1 MALAAVVLKPGREKS
16 VLHGHPWLFSG
27 AAAEVPGYIKAGDT
41 IRVLDSHKKFLAY
54 AFCNPKSQLLLR
66 ILGHDEVR
74 VPDETVFIERI
85 RSAIERRSTLLDAS
99 NNSCRL
105 IFSESDLL
113 PGLIADK
120 FGDYV
125 VIQTLTMGAERYK
138 KFFADT
144 IMQNMACKGVVEK
157 NDAEAREREG
167 LPLISGL
174 LAGAEMPEDYSIV
187 ENGLKFFVNVSEG
200 QKTGYYL
207 DQRNNRA
214 AAAAYARER
223 TVLDCFSYSGSFALH
238 CLKAGAKSVLRIDSS
253 VEALDA
259 GVKNLKLNGIDPGL
273 APSEKANAFEL
284 LRVYRDSGKQ
294 FDMVVL
300 DPPKLAPT
308 KTQAEKAMRAYKDI
322 NLLAMKLL
330 SPSGILVTFSC
341 SSGVSA
347 EEFRTVIAWAASDA
361 GREAQIIGRLTQ
373 PEDHPVLLSFPES
386 EYLKGLIVRVL

>member
-27 AAAEVPGYIKAGDT
+27 AATEVPGYIKSGD
-41 IRVLDSHKKFLAY
+41 IVRVLDFHKKFLAY

-66 ILGHDEVR
+66 LLGHDEAQ
-74 VPDETVFIERI
+74 VPDEPVFIERI
-85 RSAIERRSTLLDAS
+85 VTAITRRVTLLDDSHDA
-99 NNSCRL
+99 CRL

-113 PGLIADK
+113 PGFIADK
-120 FGDYV
+120 FGDYIV
-125 VIQTLTMGAERYK
+125 VQTLTAGAERYK
-138 KFFADT
+138 KVLADT
-144 IMQNMACKGVVEK
+144 LMENMKCKGVIEK
-157 NDAEAREREG
+157 NDSEAREREG
-167 LPLISGL
+167 LPMISGV
-174 LAGAEMPEDYSIV
+174 LAGDDMPHDYAII
-187 ENGLKFFVNVSEG
+187 ENGMRFLVNASEG

-207 DQRNNRA
+207 DQRNNRVA
-214 AAAAYARER
+214 AARFARDR
-223 TVLDCFSYSGSFALH
+223 NVLDCFSYSGSFAVH
-238 CLKAGAKSVLRIDSS
+238 CLKADAKSVLRIDSS
-253 VEALDA
+253 AEALEA
-259 GVKNLKLNGIDPGL
+259 GVKNLELNGIDPGR

-284 LRVYRDSGKQ
+284 LRVYRDEGKQ

-330 SPSGILVTFSC
+330 SPAGILVTFSC

-347 EEFRTVIAWAASDA
+347 EEFRTVVAWAASDA
-361 GREAQIIGRLTQ
+361 GRDAQIIGRLTQ

-386 EYLKGLIVRVL
+386 EYLKGLVVRVL